1 MYNHILNNGLNLSN
15 NNKISIGI
23 NQGDNKGA
31 RNYINNSNIINE
43 NSSDNDLDNSN
54 LEKEKEKEEEKNFV
68 PSSSNVNISEKEFRR
83 FTLEYIKVLSIFKKG
98 KKGQEINI
106 NEILDEYNIPKELI
120 EEKKIEVENNINV
133 YDNSDLDSMNENKED
148 KIDFDNDI
156 QPLPSLNHEMKIV
169 IYLSKPKII
178 GFNGKLGLFYI
189 SPTPVDKNN
198 GYNIVVKNPE
208 DMKVIFKIK
217 IIELIT
223 CIRKN
228 EKTLYL
234 QNFGTKILS
243 KTNNEMT
250 FKSGEDCF
258 LVHQGITFLM
268 NNKEDDTFY

>member
-1 MYNHILNNGLNLSN
+1 MNNNILNNGLNLSN

-23 NQGDNKGA
+23 NQGDNKGT
-31 RNYINNSNIINE
+31 RNYINNSNIIKE

-68 PSSSNVNISEKEFRR
+68 PSSSSVNISEKEFRR

-250 FKSGEDCF
+250 FKSAEDCS

-268 NNKEDDTFY
+268 NNKEDDSFY

>member
-1 MYNHILNNGLNLSN
+1 MNNNILNNGLNLSN

-43 NSSDNDLDNSN
+43 NSSDNDLENSN
-54 LEKEKEKEEEKNFV
+54 LEKEKEEEKKFV

-250 FKSGEDCF
+250 FKSAEDCF